1 MSKASTSQFSIR
13 VPEQIHSKLRV
24 MAAFRNASI
33 NVIINEALEAAVNQW
48 EQKYGPLPLP
58 PEEFQ

>member
-1 MSKASTSQFSIR
+1 MTNATTSQFSIR
-13 VPEQIHSKLRV
+13 VPEQTHSKLRV
-24 MAAFRNASI
+24 MAAFRNVSI
-33 NVIINEALEAAVNQW
+33 NAVINEALEAAVTQW